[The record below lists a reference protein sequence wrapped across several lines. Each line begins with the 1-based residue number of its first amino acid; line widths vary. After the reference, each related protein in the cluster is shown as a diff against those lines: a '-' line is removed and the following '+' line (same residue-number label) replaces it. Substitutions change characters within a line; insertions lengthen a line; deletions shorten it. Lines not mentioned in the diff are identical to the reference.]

1 MSALTIAIII
11 GFTLQGVVNFFT
23 FRLLGRLKDEL
34 DCIVNLTDAS
44 ALLDN
49 SGNEIFARG
58 SMRTTRWFEPGE
70 AE

>member
-1 MSALTIAIII
+1 
-11 GFTLQGVVNFFT
+11 VNFFT